1 MKRKIKFWF
10 FLIFGICL
18 FTPFIFFSLLAKLF
32 LYSLSFSTCFA
43 VYLFFLYR
51 FVYKKEKP
59 KYPLVPPEGR
69 MDAYFPRT
77 NIPRPVHEDVRRYPE
92 FFGKKKRKFDNAKK
106 EKRKKR

>member
-1 MKRKIKFWF
+1 MPFVLLSVLASLF
-10 FLIFGICL
+10 SYATLVFGCFL
-18 FTPFIFFSLLAKLF
+18 
-32 LYSLSFSTCFA
+32 
-43 VYLFFLYR
+43 VYLYFLYR

-77 NIPRPVHEDVRRYPE
+77 NVPRPIYEDVQRYPE

-106 EKRKKR
+106 AKRKKR